1 MNKSIFIILVI
12 ISSIY
17 GCNDKNSTY
26 KKIVYIDSLLE
37 KRQLDSAEKVISTI
51 NITTASKSIQAYY
64 NLLFTRLN
72 YMQYKPF
79 KSDSLIEQ
87 SVNYFENTK
96 EYTKLSQAYFYKG
109 VVLYDLGL
117 KKEAIVSI
125 KKSENIAIALRDE
138 HQENIIY
145 KHLAILNS
153 IAGEDS
159 IAMKYA
165 KKSLSIS
172 QTSNNKT
179 DLTDIYNIIAISYNG
194 LSQKDSARYYI
205 NKCIPLFQYI
215 PKESRV
221 LILDNIGYL
230 NMDSNPKLALKYLNL
245 AMKLGPSPDTY
256 DNLAQIYIKQGKKE
270 KADSLWKEA
279 LRTKDISK
287 KSEIIATI
295 LRNKQ
300 EKGDYKEIAHY
311 ASWLV
316 DLKDSLAEQ
325 RKNEQILEQ
334 QIKFDYEVA
343 QTEQQKTITRLTYV
357 ICIIFLL
364 LVILCLI
371 IKFRHIKGTTE
382 KLENEKKLKEY
393 KITIEQLASTGTTGQ
408 KMIADLQKRIDKLQ
422 KYKDTYTHQGNVLYE
437 SAMAGKCI
445 KDWNKSE
452 MTTFLDHY
460 ITKDIE
466 YSLTLEENEQLT
478 PREKVFLVLL
488 HEGKAEAK
496 IAEMMTLS
504 NSALRTMK
512 SRIKKKQEKR

>member
-1 MNKSIFIILVI
+1 MQYNNSI
-12 ISSIY
+12 ISFSEINQSIEIFKKLGNKDMLARCY
-17 GCNDKNSTY
+17 YY
-26 KKIVYIDSLLE
+26 KAASLNNLGKRKKAVEYAKKAEANTNNSLLE
-37 KRQLDSAEKVISTI
+37 GKI
-51 NITTASKSIQAYY
+51 Y
-64 NLLFTRLN
+64 NLLSLINSENGN
-72 YMQYKPF
+72 YHLAMNYARKYF
-79 KSDSLIEQ
+79 SCKAISKKSDKI
-87 SVNYFENTK
+87 
-96 EYTKLSQAYFYKG
+96 
-109 VVLYDLGL
+109 DC
-117 KKEAIVSI
+117 
-125 KKSENIAIALRDE
+125 
-138 HQENIIY
+138 
-145 KHLAILNS
+145 
-153 IAGEDS
+153 
-159 IAMKYA
+159 
-165 KKSLSIS
+165 
-172 QTSNNKT
+172 
-179 DLTDIYNIIAISYNG
+179 YNRMAISYYY
-194 LSQKDSARYYI
+194 LLQEDSAIFYI
-205 NKCIPLFQYI
+205 NQCIPLLNYATDSAKI
-215 PKESRV
+215 
-221 LILDNIGYL
+221 IYLDNIGYL
-230 NMDSNPKLALKYLNL
+230 NMDSNPKLAFKYLNL

-279 LRTKDISK
+279 LKTKDISK

-295 LRNKQ
+295 LKNKQ

-334 QIKFDYEVA
+334 QIKFDNEVA

-357 ICIIFLL
+357 ICIILLL

-371 IKFRHIKGTTE
+371 IKSRHIKGITE

-393 KITIEQLASTGTTGQ
+393 KMTIEQLASTGTTDQ